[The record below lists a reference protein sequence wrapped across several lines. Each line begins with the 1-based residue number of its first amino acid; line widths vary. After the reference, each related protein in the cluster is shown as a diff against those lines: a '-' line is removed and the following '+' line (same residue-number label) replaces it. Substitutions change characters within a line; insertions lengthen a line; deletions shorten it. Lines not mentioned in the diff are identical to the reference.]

1 MISSLRALLQGNLQ
15 ESWDECNNGGRL
27 TPRTLDPGA
36 GILSQEFRAPNVWW
50 LHGAALGAQ
59 CSAGI
64 TSAVLQAVTFAS
76 LFRAKSTTWHH
87 GEAHLIFNPPA
98 CEMWWWE
105 MGDEGQGM
113 LCHSTGAALHMLA
126 EPDLSSAYPEHT
138 LFLLSLLC

>member
-1 MISSLRALLQGNLQ
+1 M
-15 ESWDECNNGGRL
+15 WL

-36 GILSQEFRAPNVWW
+36 ETVSQEFRGPNLWW

-59 CSAGI
+59 GCSVQELPRQCC
-64 TSAVLQAVTFAS
+64 TPWAVTFAS
-76 LFRAKSTTWHH
+76 LFNLPVYSDLKAQNGIIGKHISY
-87 GEAHLIFNPPA
+87 LILCLGLFPPA

-105 MGDEGQGM
+105 VGDEGQGM
-113 LCHSTGAALHMLA
+113 LCHSTGAALLMLA